1 MANKK
6 GTAMMM
12 VMADIPADKED
23 DFNRWYN
30 EEHLAELLSVPGILS
45 AARYEAVSSGP
56 KHLAFY
62 ELESPDVINT
72 DAFKNR
78 PRTEWGQRVS
88 PSLIGTNFMNYVF
101 EMIHPTELTSEIAG
115 AGMAP
120 TLQIGRMDI
129 PAEHEDEWN
138 KWYSGI
144 YVPNYEKVPGC
155 IRGRRWR
162 SVRGEHKYA
171 VVYELDHD
179 KVSESDEWLK
189 QRDIDPST
197 ARIRP
202 LMTHAPGSPGIWH
215 KTFEL

>member
-1 MANKK
+1 MADKK

-12 VMADIPADKED
+12 VMVDIPTDKED

-30 EEHLAELLSVPGILS
+30 EEHLAELLSVPGVLS

-101 EMIHPTELTSEIAG
+101 EMVHPTELTSEIAES
-115 AGMAP
+115 GMAP

-129 PAEHEDEWN
+129 PPEHEDEWN

-162 SVRGEHKYA
+162 VVRGEHKYA
-171 VVYELDHD
+171 VVYELEHD

-202 LMTHAPGSPGIWH
+202 LMTHAPGSPGIWN

>member
-23 DFNRWYN
+23 DFNGWYN
-30 EEHLAELLSVPGILS
+30 GEHLAELLSVPGILS

-56 KHLAFY
+56 NHLAFY
-62 ELESPDVINT
+62 ELESPEVINT

-101 EMIHPTELTSEIAG
+101 EMIHPTELTSEIAES
-115 AGMAP
+115 GMAP

-129 PAEHEDEWN
+129 PPEHEDEWN

-155 IRGRRWR
+155 IRGRRCGPCAASTSTPWSTSWPTTRYRRALSGWR
-162 SVRGEHKYA
+162 RGTSTPA
-171 VVYELDHD
+171 PL
-179 KVSESDEWLK
+179 VSG
-189 QRDIDPST
+189 PS
-197 ARIRP
+197 
-202 LMTHAPGSPGIWH
+202 
-215 KTFEL
+215 

>member
-30 EEHLAELLSVPGILS
+30 GEHLAELLSVPGILS

-62 ELESPDVINT
+62 ELESPEVINT
-72 DAFKNR
+72 DAFKDR

-88 PSLIGTNFMNYVF
+88 PSLIGANFMNYVF

-129 PAEHEDEWN
+129 PRN
-138 KWYSGI
+138 MRTNGTSGTAASTCLTTRRCLAASGDGAGGPCAASTSTPWSTSWPTTR
-144 YVPNYEKVPGC
+144 YRRALSGWS
-155 IRGRRWR
+155 RGT
-162 SVRGEHKYA
+162 STPA
-171 VVYELDHD
+171 PL
-179 KVSESDEWLK
+179 VSG
-189 QRDIDPST
+189 PS
-197 ARIRP
+197 
-202 LMTHAPGSPGIWH
+202 
-215 KTFEL
+215 

>member
-30 EEHLAELLSVPGILS
+30 EEHLAELLSVPGILN

-115 AGMAP
+115 SGMAP

-202 LMTHAPGSPGIWH
+202 LMTHAPGSPGIWN

>member
-30 EEHLAELLSVPGILS
+30 EEHLAELLSVPGVLS

-56 KHLAFY
+56 NHLAFY
-62 ELESPDVINT
+62 ELESPEVINT

-88 PSLIGTNFMNYVF
+88 PSLIGANFLNYVF
-101 EMIHPTELTSEIAG
+101 EMIHPAELTSEIAG

-129 PAEHEDEWN
+129 PEEHEDEWN

-171 VVYELDHD
+171 VVYELAHD
-179 KVSESDEWLK
+179 KVSESAEWLA

-202 LMTHAPGSPGIWH
+202 LMTHAPGSPGIWN